1 LRSATDNISVRNKAW
16 HVTDGPQNPAAAFV
30 GTFTNTAAG
39 IVTDFHQFGKALASH
54 PSPISEFPS
63 KNVNSEFA
71 DDSEMDQVEHAI
83 STRKPHKKRNAIL
96 DLTGS
101 IVGHTLKAPV
111 ALFYNLANGFHNC
124 PAVLLSDRTVRSY
137 PQVTSLNTGIVRS
150 GKEFTFGLYDAVTGL
165 ITQPYLGYRDSPSR
179 HQSHTVGTLKG
190 LGRGLGGLVLKPC
203 AAVTGLPGYTFK
215 GLEREIERWWQGSDA
230 FLHGESEIL
239 GIAKDQVRNK
249 LEADAGERT
258 RVQMLWDDAKGAGMG
273 KRIVERR
280 VWQGYR
286 ELHETRL
293 TADADADAIEKEILE
308 RWDEIVKNEHIKL

>member
-1 LRSATDNISVRNKAW
+1 MFLTDDISVRNKTW
-16 HVTDGPQNPAAAFV
+16 HVTDGPQNPVAALI

-39 IVTDFHQFGKALASH
+39 LVTDFRHFGKELA
-54 PSPISEFPS
+54 PSTSPLTHYPS
-63 KNVNSEFA
+63 KNANTESTS
-71 DDSEMDQVEHAI
+71 DSELSLGI
-83 STRKPHKKRNAIL
+83 RGNSTKKTHKKRTAVL

-101 IVGHTLKAPV
+101 IIGHALKAPV

-137 PQVTSLNTGIVRS
+137 PQVTNLSTGVKRS

-165 ITQPYLGYRDSPSR
+165 FTQPYYGYIDSQSR
-179 HQSHTVGTLKG
+179 HQSHALGTLKG
-190 LGRGLGGLVLKPC
+190 LGRGLGALVLKPC

-239 GIAKDQVRNK
+239 GIAKDQVRNR
-249 LEADAGERT
+249 LEVEAGERT

-286 ELHETRL
+286 ELHEMRL
-293 TADADADAIEKEILE
+293 GTEADAMEKRILD
-308 RWDEIVKNEHIKL
+308 RWDQIVKNEGIEFE